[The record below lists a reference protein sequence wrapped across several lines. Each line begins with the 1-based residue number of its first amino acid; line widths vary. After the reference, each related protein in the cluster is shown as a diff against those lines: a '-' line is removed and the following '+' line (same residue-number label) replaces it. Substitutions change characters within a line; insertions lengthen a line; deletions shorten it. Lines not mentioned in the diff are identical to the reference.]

1 MYICIIMCIYIYLN
15 NYVYICKII
24 YMHNYIYISAFIYFK
39 FFVFVCPVQD
49 MQAPGLLEILAGPSS
64 IPVQLFTLRF
74 DVTLCI
80 QSVSSFLI
88 LDAREY

>member
-1 MYICIIMCIYIYLN
+1 MHIYVKLYICII
-15 NYVYICKII
+15 
-24 YMHNYIYISAFIYFK
+24 IYISAFIYFK